1 MRLWHKD
8 LIHGLPRQQLI
19 AQLRECVLIA
29 KNIHQIGKPNHIL
42 VNRIMD
48 YNIEDFVSY
57 IQIVL
62 YEFKQRGYKVKKSTL
77 EKLESYTGYP
87 FSEWYN
93 MDIRLTIVY
102 PDLFKGWHD
111 VIYMK
116 ICYYNLFEKYLCGG
130 ITQYDWSEVCHYVD
144 KYLINNG
151 AKL

>member
-8 LIHGLPRQQLI
+8 LIRGLPRQQLI

-42 VNRIMD
+42 VNNIMYYPIEHFCNYTRLVIEEMD
-48 YNIEDFVSY
+48 KRNYNIRHETID
-57 IQIVL
+57 
-62 YEFKQRGYKVKKSTL
+62 RL
-77 EKLESYTGYP
+77 E
-87 FSEWYN
+87 
-93 MDIRLTIVY
+93 MDINYDKHNNSLLDRDI
-102 PDLFKGWHD
+102 FKGWHD

-144 KYLINNG
+144 KYLRNNG
-151 AKL
+151 AIL